1 MNGGESVFV
10 VIREVRLFVVVELGR
25 VDVVVADFVVV
36 DFVVVELW
44 VVDFAVSAD
53 NCLMIDSLVVGSA
66 EAKLGLVDLAM
77 VEIAFV
83 RNVVEEEMFGSASV
97 TGVFDGL
104 TVVVEV
110 VVLYFEA
117 VFSLVVVDVE
127 EVVV

>member
-1 MNGGESVFV
+1 M
-10 VIREVRLFVVVELGR
+10 
-25 VDVVVADFVVV
+25 V

-44 VVDFAVSAD
+44 VVDFAVW
-53 NCLMIDSLVVGSA
+53 LTIDFLVVGSA

-97 TGVFDGL
+97 TGVFDIG

-110 VVLYFEA
+110 EVLYFEA
-117 VFSLVVVDVE
+117 VVPLLVVDVE

>member
-36 DFVVVELW
+36 NFVVVELW

-53 NCLMIDSLVVGSA
+53 NCLMTNSLVVGSA

-83 RNVVEEEMFGSASV
+83 CNVVEEEMFGSASV
-97 TGVFDGL
+97 TGVFDIG

-110 VVLYFEA
+110 EVLYFEA
-117 VFSLVVVDVE
+117 VVPLLVVDVE

>member
-1 MNGGESVFV
+1 M
-10 VIREVRLFVVVELGR
+10 VELGR
-25 VDVVVADFVVV
+25 VDVIVADFVVV

-44 VVDFAVSAD
+44 VVDFAVST
-53 NCLMIDSLVVGSA
+53 DSLVVGSA

-97 TGVFDGL
+97 TGVFDGG

-117 VFSLVVVDVE
+117 VVSLVVFDVE

>member
-1 MNGGESVFV
+1 M
-10 VIREVRLFVVVELGR
+10 VELGR
-25 VDVVVADFVVV
+25 VDVIVADFVVV

-44 VVDFAVSAD
+44 VVDFAVST
-53 NCLMIDSLVVGSA
+53 DSLVVGSA

-97 TGVFDGL
+97 TGVFDGV

-117 VFSLVVVDVE
+117 VVSLLVFDVE

>member
-1 MNGGESVFV
+1 M
-10 VIREVRLFVVVELGR
+10 VELGR
-25 VDVVVADFVVV
+25 VDVVVADFFVV
-36 DFVVVELW
+36 DFAVVELW

-53 NCLMIDSLVVGSA
+53 NWLMIDCLVVGSA

-83 RNVVEEEMFGSASV
+83 RNVVEEEMFGSANV
-97 TGVFDGL
+97 KGVFDGG

-117 VFSLVVVDVE
+117 VVPLVVFDVEE

>member
-53 NCLMIDSLVVGSA
+53 NCLMTNSLVVGSA

>member
-1 MNGGESVFV
+1 M
-10 VIREVRLFVVVELGR
+10 VELGR
-25 VDVVVADFVVV
+25 VDVVVADF
-36 DFVVVELW
+36 F

-53 NCLMIDSLVVGSA
+53 NCLMIDFLVVGSA

-83 RNVVEEEMFGSASV
+83 RNVVEEEMFGSASL
-97 TGVFDGL
+97 TGVFDGV
-104 TVVVEV
+104 TAVVEG

-117 VFSLVVVDVE
+117 VVSIVVVDVE

>member
-1 MNGGESVFV
+1 M
-10 VIREVRLFVVVELGR
+10 VELGR

-44 VVDFAVSAD
+44 VVDFAVST
-53 NCLMIDSLVVGSA
+53 DSLVVGSA

-83 RNVVEEEMFGSASV
+83 RNVVEEEMFGSASL
-97 TGVFDGL
+97 TGVFDGV
-104 TVVVEV
+104 TAVVEG

-117 VFSLVVVDVE
+117 GVSIVVVDVE

>member
-1 MNGGESVFV
+1 M
-10 VIREVRLFVVVELGR
+10 VELGR
-25 VDVVVADFVVV
+25 VDVVVADFFVV

-44 VVDFAVSAD
+44 VVDFEASAD
-53 NCLMIDSLVVGSA
+53 NCLMIDSLAVGSA

-83 RNVVEEEMFGSASV
+83 RNVVEEEMFGSAIV
-97 TGVFDGL
+97 TGVFDGG

-117 VFSLVVVDVE
+117 VVPLVVVDVE

>member
-25 VDVVVADFVVV
+25 VDVVVADFFVV

-53 NCLMIDSLVVGSA
+53 NCLMTNSLVVGSA

-83 RNVVEEEMFGSASV
+83 RNVVEEEMFGLTSV
-97 TGVFDGL
+97 TGVFDGG

-117 VFSLVVVDVE
+117 VVPLVVFDVE
-127 EVVV
+127 ELVV

>member
-25 VDVVVADFVVV
+25 VDVVVADFFVV

-53 NCLMIDSLVVGSA
+53 NCLMTNSLVVGSA

-83 RNVVEEEMFGSASV
+83 RNVVEEEMFGLTSV
-97 TGVFDGL
+97 TGVFDGG

>member
-1 MNGGESVFV
+1 M
-10 VIREVRLFVVVELGR
+10 VELGR

-44 VVDFAVSAD
+44 VVDFAVST
-53 NCLMIDSLVVGSA
+53 DSLVVGSA

-83 RNVVEEEMFGSASV
+83 RNVVEEEMFGSAGV
-97 TGVFDGL
+97 TGVFDGV

-117 VFSLVVVDVE
+117 VVSLLVFDVE

>member
-1 MNGGESVFV
+1 M
-10 VIREVRLFVVVELGR
+10 VELGR

-53 NCLMIDSLVVGSA
+53 NWLMIDFLVVGSA

-83 RNVVEEEMFGSASV
+83 RNVVEEEMFGSASL
-97 TGVFDGL
+97 TGVFDGV
-104 TVVVEV
+104 TAVVEG

-117 VFSLVVVDVE
+117 VVSIVVVDVE

>member
-1 MNGGESVFV
+1 M
-10 VIREVRLFVVVELGR
+10 
-25 VDVVVADFVVV
+25 V

-44 VVDFAVSAD
+44 VVDFAVW
-53 NCLMIDSLVVGSA
+53 LTIDFLVVGSA
-66 EAKLGLVDLAM
+66 EAKLGLVNLAM

-97 TGVFDGL
+97 TGVFDIG

-117 VFSLVVVDVE
+117 VVPLLVFDVE
-127 EVVV
+127 EVVA

>member
-1 MNGGESVFV
+1 M
-10 VIREVRLFVVVELGR
+10 VELGR
-25 VDVVVADFVVV
+25 VDVIVADFVVV

-83 RNVVEEEMFGSASV
+83 GSGVAEEMFG
-97 TGVFDGL
+97 
-104 TVVVEV
+104 
-110 VVLYFEA
+110 
-117 VFSLVVVDVE
+117 
-127 EVVV
+127 

>member
-1 MNGGESVFV
+1 M
-10 VIREVRLFVVVELGR
+10 VELGR
-25 VDVVVADFVVV
+25 VDVIVADFVVV

-44 VVDFAVSAD
+44 VVDFAVST
-53 NCLMIDSLVVGSA
+53 DSLVVGSA

-83 RNVVEEEMFGSASV
+83 RNVVEEEMFRSASV
-97 TGVFDGL
+97 TGVFDGV

-117 VFSLVVVDVE
+117 VVSLVVFDVE

>member
-1 MNGGESVFV
+1 M
-10 VIREVRLFVVVELGR
+10 VELGR

-83 RNVVEEEMFGSASV
+83 RNVVEEEIFGSAIV
-97 TGVFDGL
+97 TGVFDGV

-117 VFSLVVVDVE
+117 VVSLVVFDVE

>member
-53 NCLMIDSLVVGSA
+53 NCLMTNSLVVGSA

-83 RNVVEEEMFGSASV
+83 RNVVEEEMFGLTSV
-97 TGVFDGL
+97 TGVFDGG

>member
-1 MNGGESVFV
+1 M
-10 VIREVRLFVVVELGR
+10 VELGR

-44 VVDFAVSAD
+44 VVDFAVST
-53 NCLMIDSLVVGSA
+53 DSLVVGSA

-83 RNVVEEEMFGSASV
+83 RNVVEEEIFGSAIV
-97 TGVFDGL
+97 TGVFDGV

-117 VFSLVVVDVE
+117 VVSLLVFDVE

>member
-1 MNGGESVFV
+1 M
-10 VIREVRLFVVVELGR
+10 VELGR

-44 VVDFAVSAD
+44 VVDFAVST
-53 NCLMIDSLVVGSA
+53 DSLVVGSA

-83 RNVVEEEMFGSASV
+83 RNVVEEEMFRSASV
-97 TGVFDGL
+97 TGVFDGV

-117 VFSLVVVDVE
+117 VVSIVVVDVE

>member
-1 MNGGESVFV
+1 M
-10 VIREVRLFVVVELGR
+10 VELGR

-44 VVDFAVSAD
+44 VVDFEASAD
-53 NCLMIDSLVVGSA
+53 NCLMIDSLAVGSA
-66 EAKLGLVDLAM
+66 EAKLGIVDLAM

-97 TGVFDGL
+97 TGVFDGG

-117 VFSLVVVDVE
+117 VVPLVVFDVE

>member
-1 MNGGESVFV
+1 M
-10 VIREVRLFVVVELGR
+10 
-25 VDVVVADFVVV
+25 V

-44 VVDFAVSAD
+44 VVDFAVW
-53 NCLMIDSLVVGSA
+53 LTIDFLVLGSA

-83 RNVVEEEMFGSASV
+83 RNVVEEEMFGLTSV
-97 TGVFDGL
+97 TGVFDGG

-117 VFSLVVVDVE
+117 VVPLVVFRCASIS
-127 EVVV
+127 

>member
-1 MNGGESVFV
+1 M
-10 VIREVRLFVVVELGR
+10 VELGR
-25 VDVVVADFVVV
+25 VDVVVADFFVV

-44 VVDFAVSAD
+44 VVDFAVSA
-53 NCLMIDSLVVGSA
+53 DSLVVGSA

-117 VFSLVVVDVE
+117 VVPLVVFDVE